1 MPKNGVLE
9 IEYKAF
15 AFPYLSRIT
24 ITKSWEDGIS
34 QSSQSSS
41 WSLILKDHITR
52 ITNGVDNV
60 VVYLKTKHQP

>member
-1 MPKNGVLE
+1 VLE

-41 WSLILKDHITR
+41 WSLILKVDHYLR
-52 ITNGVDNV
+52 IGKNV
-60 VVYLKTKHQP
+60 HH